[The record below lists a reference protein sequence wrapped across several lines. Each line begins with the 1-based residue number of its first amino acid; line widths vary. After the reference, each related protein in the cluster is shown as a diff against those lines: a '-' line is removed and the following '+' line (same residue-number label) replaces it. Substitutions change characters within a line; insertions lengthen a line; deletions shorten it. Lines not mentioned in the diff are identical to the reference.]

1 MIITCKSAHKLT
13 HQALKN
19 ALIPLEREIGANFVF
34 VLLRLDGI
42 KLRMRKE
49 VNGTGLGALPHSA
62 AYPHLVS
69 GRSFALGDI
78 TKVRRKE

>member
-1 MIITCKSAHKLT
+1 
-13 HQALKN
+13 
-19 ALIPLEREIGANFVF
+19 
-34 VLLRLDGI
+34 
-42 KLRMRKE
+42 MRKE
-49 VNGTGLGALPHSA
+49 VNGTGLGAHLHSA